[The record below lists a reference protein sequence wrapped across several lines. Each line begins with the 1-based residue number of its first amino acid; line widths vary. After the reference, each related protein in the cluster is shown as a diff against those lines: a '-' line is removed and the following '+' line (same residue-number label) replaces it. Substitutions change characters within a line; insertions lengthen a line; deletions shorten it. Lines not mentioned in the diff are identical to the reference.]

1 MVKRPVSSVY
11 NLLIG
16 VTWRKISFYWTWGI
30 GSSGELFGGVL
41 VLVDLTPWI
50 FGTRCTILV
59 ASADEKYL
67 VALASVSLGYD
78 A

>member
-1 MVKRPVSSVY
+1 MSSVY

-50 FGTRCTILV
+50 FGTRCTMVV
-59 ASADEKYL
+59 ALAYEQYL
-67 VALASVSLGYD
+67 VALVSVIPGHYE
-78 A
+78 